1 MQPPCI
7 EQKLHE
13 QTGQRV
19 SVRWVKIEIIA
30 SDQNIL
36 RVGCLKN
43 HHSTRMKYSND
54 FIEQAHQN
62 FDLQMLD
69 NMKTCNRTQ
78 TVVREPAQVLE
89 SIALNHLEALRT
101 TAVQQHL
108 VIIDP

>member
-19 SVRWVKIEIIA
+19 SVRWIKIEIIA

-36 RVGCLKN
+36 RVGRLKN
-43 HHSTRMKYSND
+43 HHSTRTKYSND
-54 FIEQAHQN
+54 FIEQTHQD

-69 NMKTCNRTQ
+69 NMETCNRTQ
-78 TVVREPAQVLE
+78 TVVREPAQILQRVT
-89 SIALNHLEALRT
+89 LNHIESSRT

-108 VIIDP
+108 VI